1 MMEFKKLIAMIWTLA
16 MMGVPFG
23 CSPPAPTSPAAT
35 TPGLNLI
42 IAAEGE
48 VLLKRDGW
56 SGFHPTSFG
65 AVVHRGD
72 QLQPAADAEVVVL
85 CENLTTWTVPGGL
98 PSGLNNGCPQVPEPA
113 LVSAGGLIANTRGG
127 TDPLIPYIISPRS
140 TKLLDPMPTL
150 RWNAAPGAKTYTLR
164 ISGIDWQEQV
174 EATEFKYPGNPA
186 LQPGTDYLL
195 IVEANNGKFSK
206 DEGLPGLG
214 FSLLAQEEADRV
226 RADVARIDALNLS
239 ADATAFALAQLFS
252 GHQLYA
258 EAIELLEN
266 SAATNDR
273 ATNVYRALGDLYQ
286 HVGLLMQAEAR
297 YLRAVEI
304 AEAVGDIESGT
315 AAKAK
320 LGEVYLA
327 LGNKTEAREWLTQA
341 QAGYESLGDSQ
352 RASEIAEQ
360 LQELGNK

>member
-1 MMEFKKLIAMIWTLA
+1 MAFRKLTFTVLIFVFMSI
-16 MMGVPFG
+16 VFG
-23 CSPPAPTSPAAT
+23 CSPPAPTSAPQT
-35 TPGLNLI
+35 KPGLNLI
-42 IAAEGE
+42 IAADGE

-56 SGFHPTSFG
+56 SGFHPASFG
-65 AVVHRGD
+65 ASLNRGD
-72 QLQPAADAEVVVL
+72 QIQPAVDARVVVL
-85 CENLTTWTVPGGL
+85 CENLTTWTVPSGS

-140 TKLLDPMPTL
+140 TKLLDPTPTL
-150 RWNAAPGAKTYTLR
+150 RWNAAPGVKSYTLW
-164 ISGIDWQEQV
+164 ISGTAWQQQV
-174 EATEFKYPGNPA
+174 EATEFEYSGSPA

-195 IVEANNGKFSK
+195 IVEADNGKSSK

-214 FSLLAQEEADRV
+214 FSLLPQEEADRV
-226 RADVARIDALNLS
+226 RADVVRVDALNLS
-239 ADATAFALAQLFS
+239 ADAKAFALAQLYA
-252 GHQLYA
+252 GNQLYA

-266 SAATNDR
+266 SVSANDQS
-273 ATNVYRALGDLYQ
+273 TNVYRALGDMYQ
-286 HVGLLMQAEAR
+286 QVGLLMQAESR

-327 LGNKTEAREWLTQA
+327 LGNKNQARKWLARA
-341 QAGYESLGDSQ
+341 QSGYESLGDSQ
-352 RASEIAEQ
+352 RASEIGEQ
-360 LQELGNK
+360 LQDLNP